1 MARHADCDNDRQM
14 VDALIV
20 IDVVKDI
27 FELPVPLHEPD
38 RFVERISELLSRAR
52 SAGAVVVHVQPTG
65 AEGTR
70 YAPGSPGRAFHPRTG
85 PRDGEV
91 VVEKYHPDAFQGS
104 PLAEL
109 LRARGARAVAMCGFA
124 TDYCVDT
131 TVRSG
136 YAHGFDVTLAA
147 DAHTTTAN
155 AVLSAADTVAHHNC
169 VLKRFARV
177 GPTSEV
183 RFRGAA
189 DSATVS

>member
-1 MARHADCDNDRQM
+1 M

-38 RFVERISELLSRAR
+38 RFVDRVSDLLARVRA
-52 SAGAVVVHVQPTG
+52 AGALIVHVQPTG

-70 YAPGSPGRAFHPRTG
+70 YAPGAPGRAFFAKTG
-85 PRDGEV
+85 PREGEL
-91 VVEKYHPDAFQGS
+91 VVEKYHPDAFHGS
-104 PLAEL
+104 MLAEL
-109 LRARGARAVAMCGFA
+109 LRDRGVRAVAMCGFA
-124 TDYCVDT
+124 SDFCVDS

-136 YAHGFDVTLAA
+136 YAHGFEVTLAA

-177 GPTSEV
+177 VPASEIEL
-183 RFRGAA
+183 RR
-189 DSATVS
+189 VS